1 MKRIW
6 MNIISIFV
14 EKPIEPLSW
23 NYEDFK
29 KGRRWSKTQPH
40 PFSKNLTLWDFC
52 KDKDDSVY
60 TIHNLNKILFNE
72 I

>member
-1 MKRIW
+1 MFWMKI
-6 MNIISIFV
+6 MSLFV
-14 EKPIEPLSW
+14 EKPKKPLVWS
-23 NYEDFK
+23 NEDLN

-52 KDKDDSVY
+52 EDKDDSVY
-60 TIHNLNKILFNE
+60 TINNLNKVLFNE

>member
-14 EKPIEPLSW
+14 EKPTVPLSW
-23 NYEDFK
+23 NYEDLK